1 MKETWYQNPHFVE
14 SKEGTHTL
22 KWTKSNGMEENETIL
37 LKGKVENFVNLQLL
51 QSKHLMF
58 ANFLMLLYKLNILNE
73 KVETCIKRECHK

>member
-1 MKETWYQNPHFVE
+1 
-14 SKEGTHTL
+14 
-22 KWTKSNGMEENETIL
+22 MEENETIL